1 MELINTPPE
10 KIRALFHAQSANRQ
24 RLSVSG
30 WRERSRRLKA
40 LAKAIL
46 KYQTAIQEALY
57 NDFRKPIGETDMI
70 EIYPILHEIRHARRN
85 LRDWTR
91 RRKVPTALPFIG
103 SRSYILPEAKGVV
116 LIISPWNFPVN
127 LSIIPLV
134 SAIAAGNTA
143 IVKPSENVPHTALML
158 EKIISEVFPP
168 EEVVVVQGGAD
179 TSGTLM
185 ELPFHHVFCT
195 GSERVGKVVMKA
207 AAEHLTSVTL
217 ELGGKTPTIV
227 DASAHLPQAA
237 RRIVAAKFSNAGQ
250 ICISPDHL
258 YVHEQVFEPFMQ
270 CLQDVIESMFGKE
283 PADSS
288 SYARLVNGYQF
299 QRLKSGMEEA
309 VGNGAR
315 IRYGGQMDEE
325 ERYMQPT
332 LLSEVSLDSSL
343 MKGEIFGP
351 ILPVHKYGDI
361 DDVIRKINSDPKPLT
376 LYVYTNSRVIEE
388 KILRQTNSGN
398 VCINNSALH
407 FYNSDLP
414 FGGVNTSGI
423 GASHGYFGFLEF
435 TNQKAVYDQVF
446 RYSLIDLIFP
456 PARAWKTWL
465 VNLVIRWF

>member
-1 MELINTPPE
+1 
-10 KIRALFHAQSANRQ
+10 
-24 RLSVSG
+24 
-30 WRERSRRLKA
+30 
-40 LAKAIL
+40 
-46 KYQTAIQEALY
+46 
-57 NDFRKPIGETDMI
+57 
-70 EIYPILHEIRHARRN
+70 
-85 LRDWTR
+85 
-91 RRKVPTALPFIG
+91 
-103 SRSYILPEAKGVV
+103 
-116 LIISPWNFPVN
+116 
-127 LSIIPLV
+127 
-134 SAIAAGNTA
+134 
-143 IVKPSENVPHTALML
+143 
-158 EKIISEVFPP
+158 
-168 EEVVVVQGGAD
+168 
-179 TSGTLM
+179 
-185 ELPFHHVFCT
+185 
-195 GSERVGKVVMKA
+195 
-207 AAEHLTSVTL
+207 
-217 ELGGKTPTIV
+217 
-227 DASAHLPQAA
+227 
-237 RRIVAAKFSNAGQ
+237 
-250 ICISPDHL
+250 
-258 YVHEQVFEPFMQ
+258 MQ